1 MKTGRI
7 TRIWRV
13 WPQERYEI
21 LKEGVMHTY
30 VSYVHIVDSEKRGGK
45 DAQNLV
51 LNNPR
56 HRFNSVPFT
65 ANVHKHSIPL
75 IKLTFSLSP

>member
-1 MKTGRI
+1 MC
-7 TRIWRV
+7 IWWTVR
-13 WPQERYEI
+13 
-21 LKEGVMHTY
+21 
-30 VSYVHIVDSEKRGGK
+30 KRGGK

-75 IKLTFSLSP
+75 ILGYLKDSNAATFSVDTGIR